1 MTEIFQYIEALPI
14 ITQFRGSVWAYPII
28 SWTHVLGISILFG
41 SIFCA
46 DLGLLGVAPQLGER
60 TVQSTL
66 SKIGI
71 FGFCVTIISGTVLLA
86 PAIREY
92 LSNGYFA
99 IKMIV
104 ILLAGINALVLYGVF
119 HGARSTSKLAAVSGG
134 LSIMLWLIVMFCG
147 RMLAFG

>member
-1 MTEIFQYIEALPI
+1 M
-14 ITQFRGSVWAYPII
+14 
-28 SWTHVLGISILFG
+28 
-41 SIFCA
+41 
-46 DLGLLGVAPQLGER
+46 GLLGVAPPLGDR
-60 TVQSTL
+60 TVQSIL

-104 ILLAGINALVLYGVF
+104 ILLAGISQRGFLWKV
-119 HGARSTSKLAAVSGG
+119 HTSLHSLHRVG
-134 LSIMLWLIVMFCG
+134 
-147 RMLAFG
+147 

>member
-1 MTEIFQYIEALPI
+1 MTEALQYIENLSI
-14 ITQFRGSVWAYPII
+14 ITQFRGSIWAYPII
-28 SWTHVLGISILFG
+28 SLIHVLGISILFG

-46 DLGLLGVAPQLGER
+46 DLGLLGAAPQLNQK
-60 TVQSTL
+60 TIQSTL

-71 FGFCVTIISGTVLLA
+71 FGFCVTIISGIVLLA

-92 LSNGYFA
+92 FSNGYFA

-104 ILLAGINALVLYGVF
+104 ILLAGINALVLYRVF
-119 HGARSTSKLAAVSGG
+119 HRSRSASKLATISGG
-134 LSIMLWLIVMFCG
+134 LSIVLWLIVMFCG